1 MFYTIIKDDA
11 IRKYLFYLLK
21 TLNLASMNVGSAV
34 PSLTTEVLN
43 KIDILIPENSTL
55 VEFEKITSTLYFKM
69 EENKIQIQSLTQTR
83 DTLLP
88 KLMSGKIEIKT

>member
-1 MFYTIIKDDA
+1 
-11 IRKYLFYLLK
+11 LFYLLK

-88 KLMSGKIEIKT
+88 KLMSGKIEIKN